1 MQIIQAGPLWDQVVS
16 ILFQVEVNQAIS
28 SLLNKFFMCEEQDH
42 CTCTCTLH
50 VRIIFLYVSSL
61 YNIASQPNIEFLF
74 IYLQQNLTL
83 DCIGL
88 DIDICIVIS
97 HRKTLK
103 SDMEKVKKCT
113 QAEFLGF
120 IISTKKCVIF
130 NMSKAMEKCKNC
142 SIFSKLDIY

>member
-1 MQIIQAGPLWDQVVS
+1 
-16 ILFQVEVNQAIS
+16 
-28 SLLNKFFMCEEQDH
+28 MCEEQDH
-42 CTCTCTLH
+42 CTCTLH

-113 QAEFLGF
+113 LGEFLGF
-120 IISTKKCVIF
+120 IISTKKNVILD
-130 NMSKAMEKCKNC
+130 MSKAMEKCKNC
-142 SIFSKLDIY
+142 SIFLKLHIRNLFYWSLNGLHSTGHLQRKAAGTNNVFD